1 MGLRVRGVAG
11 TEGSK
16 MEDECAL
23 LCTTDF
29 RERSDQWVGEIV
41 GVGQWA
47 ILQERSEQCWP
58 QAE

>member
-1 MGLRVRGVAG
+1 MAG
-11 TEGSK
+11 REGSK

-41 GVGQWA
+41 GVGLWA
-47 ILQERSEQCWP
+47 ILRERSEQCWP
-58 QAE
+58 QAERA

>member
-1 MGLRVRGVAG
+1 MTGR
-11 TEGSK
+11 EGKK

-41 GVGQWA
+41 CVGLWA
-47 ILQERSEQCWP
+47 VLQERSEQWWR